1 MKRRSL
7 QLSTKN
13 NQELFFI
20 AAIFSL
26 ACCMLRPPLN
36 LAQVPAGTEKCFGAA
51 SAGQNDCAG
60 ISGLHSCKGAS
71 TTSYNPGDFK
81 VIPTGTCEKMGGL
94 NMKQADMLLK
104 DPAKVKAF
112 EKAMTQRNS

>member
-1 MKRRSL
+1 MNKRKFMHAASTILAMGVLTVSPLSRAAGHGEMK
-7 QLSTKN
+7 TG
-13 NQELFFI
+13 
-20 AAIFSL
+20 
-26 ACCMLRPPLN
+26 M
-36 LAQVPAGTEKCFGAA
+36 EKCFGAA